1 MRSFFLS
8 ILSFV
13 VSSAYPKL
21 SLRLKRTP
29 SMRLFVPNLVF
40 KFLFFSS
47 FSHSCFFVTYGCLP
61 IYASRLFCLLSIVKN
76 RKNFCF
82 CSFHTQPAFFP
93 HSFVI
98 PMNLTFFHPFSFIA
112 MKQLLL
118 GFLFIVLVL
127 ADRDFYKILGVSR
140 YTLSTLRSFS

>member
-1 MRSFFLS
+1 MGPGANIPSVPVEALSEEEQVCDLFSLS

-40 KFLFFSS
+40 KFLFFPS

-61 IYASRLFCLLSIVKN
+61 IFASRLFCLLSIVKN
-76 RKNFCF
+76 KT
-82 CSFHTQPAFFP
+82 SV
-93 HSFVI
+93 FV
-98 PMNLTFFHPFSFIA
+98 
-112 MKQLLL
+112 
-118 GFLFIVLVL
+118 LFIHNLHFSL
-127 ADRDFYKILGVSR
+127 ILS
-140 YTLSTLRSFS
+140 

>member
-13 VSSAYPKL
+13 VSSAYPTL

-40 KFLFFSS
+40 KFLFFPS

-61 IYASRLFCLLSIVKN
+61 IFASRLFCLLSIVKN
-76 RKNFCF
+76 RTSVFVLFIHNL
-82 CSFHTQPAFFP
+82 HFFP